1 MPDARDHD
9 PHDHA
14 AHDHAGHAHVHAAP
28 DTLGGKLLAGVA
40 INFLIFVA
48 QVVGGLLSNSLGLLS
63 DAAHNLSDVVSLLL
77 SYGAN
82 RLGKQP
88 PSPVHTFGF
97 RRMEVMVAFFNAAAL
112 IAIAA
117 FVAYEG
123 VVRLL
128 HPVSVGGATVMLIA
142 GIGMVANTAAAWL
155 LKGHDD
161 LNARSAFLHLVADA
175 VTSLGVVIG
184 GFLVWAFH
192 FNAADALVS
201 IALSAWMV
209 KEAWGIV
216 KSSVHILVEGSPE
229 GLDFWK
235 IAQAMEAEDGVLG
248 VHALHVWAI
257 SSKEFA
263 LSAHLEV
270 DDGRLSDMTVIV
282 RRVKEML
289 MARFGIGHPTL
300 EVECAVGGC
309 AGGVCAL
316 AVQDGAGVEAKRKL
330 EQTRVAGDGEE

>member
-1 MPDARDHD
+1 MADH
-9 PHDHA
+9 HDHG
-14 AHDHAGHAHVHAAP
+14 AHDHAEHVHAHVAP
-28 DTLGGKLLAGVA
+28 DTLGAKLLAGVA
-40 INFLIFVA
+40 INLGIFVV
-48 QVVGGLLSNSLGLLS
+48 QIIGGLLANSLGLLS

-82 RLGKQP
+82 RVGKQP

-97 RRMEVMVAFFNAAAL
+97 RRVEVMVAFFNAAAL
-112 IAIAA
+112 IAIPA

-123 VVRLL
+123 VMRLL
-128 HPVSVGGATVMLIA
+128 HPVSVGGAVVMLVA
-142 GIGMVANTAAAWL
+142 GIGMVANTGAAWL

-175 VTSLGVVIG
+175 VTSLGVVVG

-201 IALSAWMV
+201 IALSIWMV

-216 KSSVHILVEGSPE
+216 RSSAHILMEGSP
-229 GLDFWK
+229 GSLDFWE
-235 IAQAMEAEDGVLG
+235 IAEAMEAEDGVKG
-248 VHALHVWAI
+248 VHALHVWSI
-257 SSKEFA
+257 SSTEVA

-270 DDGRLSDMTVIV
+270 DDGRLSDVTTVV
-282 RRVKEML
+282 RRVKDML
-289 MARFGIGHPTL
+289 KERFGIGHPTL

-309 AGGVCAL
+309 AGGMCAL
-316 AVQDGAGVEAKRKL
+316 AVQG
-330 EQTRVAGDGEE
+330 GEKGSR

>member
-1 MPDARDHD
+1 MPDDHEHD
-9 PHDHA
+9 DHEPHDHA
-14 AHDHAGHAHVHAAP
+14 AHDHAGLAHVHAAP
-28 DTLGGKLLAGVA
+28 DTLGARLLVGVA
-40 INFLIFVA
+40 INLGIFVV
-48 QVVGGLLSNSLGLLS
+48 QIIGGLLANSLGLLS

-82 RLGKQP
+82 RVGKQP

-97 RRMEVMVAFFNAAAL
+97 RRVEVMVAFFNAAAL

-128 HPVSVGGATVMLIA
+128 HPVSVGGTTVMLVA
-142 GIGMVANTAAAWL
+142 GIGMAANAAAAWL
-155 LKGHDD
+155 LKGHGD

-184 GFLVWAFH
+184 GFLVWALH

-216 KSSVHILVEGSPE
+216 KSSVHILAEGSPE
-229 GLDFWK
+229 GLDFWE
-235 IAQAMEAEDGVLG
+235 IAEAMEAEDGVKG
-248 VHALHVWAI
+248 VHALHVWSI
-257 SSKEFA
+257 SSTEVA
-263 LSAHLEV
+263 LSAHLVV
-270 DDGRLSDMTVIV
+270 DDGRVSDLTTVV
-282 RRVKEML
+282 REVKGML
-289 MARFGIGHPTL
+289 KERFGIGHPTL

-309 AGGVCAL
+309 AGGMCAL
-316 AVQDGAGVEAKRKL
+316 AVQDAERDL
-330 EQTRVAGDGEE
+330 R

>member
-1 MPDARDHD
+1 MTDDHAHE
-9 PHDHA
+9 PHDHTSR
-14 AHDHAGHAHVHAAP
+14 DHAGHSHVHAAP
-28 DTLGGKLLAGVA
+28 DTLGAKLLVGVA
-40 INFLIFVA
+40 INLGIFVV
-48 QVVGGLLSNSLGLLS
+48 QIIGGLLANSLGLLS

-82 RLGKQP
+82 RVGKQP
-88 PSPVHTFGF
+88 PSPAHTFGF
-97 RRMEVMVAFFNAAAL
+97 RRVEVMVAFFNAAAL
-112 IAIAA
+112 IAIAV

-123 VVRLL
+123 FVRLL
-128 HPVSVGGATVMLIA
+128 HPVSVGGTTVMLVA
-142 GIGMVANTAAAWL
+142 GIGMVANAAAAWL

-201 IALSAWMV
+201 IALSIWMV

-216 KSSVHILVEGSPE
+216 RASVHILAEGSPE
-229 GLDFWK
+229 GLDFWE
-235 IAQAMEAEDGVLG
+235 IAEAMEAEDGVKG

-257 SSKEFA
+257 SSSEFA
-263 LSAHLEV
+263 LSAHVEV
-270 DDGRLSDMTVIV
+270 DDRPLSDITTVV

-289 MARFGIGHPTL
+289 KDRFGIGHPTL
-300 EVECAVGGC
+300 EVECAAGGC
-309 AGGVCAL
+309 AGGLCAM
-316 AVQDGAGVEAKRKL
+316 AVQDSERGPR
-330 EQTRVAGDGEE
+330 

>member
-1 MPDARDHD
+1 MPDDHD
-9 PHDHA
+9 HEPHDHA

-28 DTLGGKLLAGVA
+28 DTLGSRLLIGVA
-40 INFLIFVA
+40 INLGIFVV
-48 QVVGGLLSNSLGLLS
+48 QIIGGLLANSLGLLS

-82 RLGKQP
+82 RVGKQP

-97 RRMEVMVAFFNAAAL
+97 RRVEVMVAFFNAAAL
-112 IAIAA
+112 IAIAV

-128 HPVSVGGATVMLIA
+128 HPVSVGGTTVMLVA
-142 GIGMVANTAAAWL
+142 GIGMVANAAAAWL

-175 VTSLGVVIG
+175 VTSLGVVMG

-216 KSSVHILVEGSPE
+216 RSSVHILAEGSPE
-229 GLDFWK
+229 GLDFWE
-235 IAQAMEAEDGVLG
+235 IAEAMEAEDGVKS
-248 VHALHVWAI
+248 VHALHVWSI
-257 SSKEFA
+257 SSTEVA
-263 LSAHLEV
+263 LSAHLVV
-270 DDGRLSDMTVIV
+270 DDGRVSDLTTVV
-282 RRVKEML
+282 REVKRML
-289 MARFGIGHPTL
+289 EERFGIGHPTL

-309 AGGVCAL
+309 AGGMCAL
-316 AVQDGAGVEAKRKL
+316 AVQDAERDAR
-330 EQTRVAGDGEE
+330 

>member
-1 MPDARDHD
+1 MVEGTDTHDHE

-14 AHDHAGHAHVHAAP
+14 ALDHAGHAHVHAEP
-28 DTLGGKLLAGVA
+28 DTLGAKLLIGVA
-40 INFLIFVA
+40 INLGIFVV
-48 QVVGGLLSNSLGLLS
+48 QIIGGLLANSLGLLS

-82 RLGKQP
+82 RVGKEP

-97 RRMEVMVAFFNAAAL
+97 RRVEVMVAFFNAAAL
-112 IAIAA
+112 IAIAV
-117 FVAYEG
+117 FVACEG
-123 VVRLL
+123 VIRLL
-128 HPVSVGGATVMLIA
+128 HPVSVGGTTVMLVA
-142 GIGMVANTAAAWL
+142 GIGMAANAAAAWL

-216 KSSVHILVEGSPE
+216 KSSVHILAEGSPE
-229 GLDFWK
+229 GLDFWE
-235 IAQAMEAEDGVLG
+235 IAEAMKAEDGVKG

-257 SSKEFA
+257 SSSEFA

-270 DDGRLSDMTVIV
+270 DDGRLSDLTTVV
-282 RRVKEML
+282 RTVKEML
-289 MARFGIGHPTL
+289 KERFGIGHPTL
-300 EVECAVGGC
+300 EVECAAGGC
-309 AGGVCAL
+309 AGGLCAV
-316 AVQDGAGVEAKRKL
+316 AVQDA
-330 EQTRVAGDGEE
+330 EEGLR

>member
-1 MPDARDHD
+1 MSD
-9 PHDHA
+9 
-14 AHDHAGHAHVHAAP
+14 AHDHEPPDHTAHAHAAHAHVHAAP
-28 DTLGGKLLAGVA
+28 DTLGAKLLIGVA
-40 INFLIFVA
+40 INVLIFIV
-48 QVVGGLLSNSLGLLS
+48 QVVGGLLANSLGLLS

-82 RLGKQP
+82 RVGKQP

-97 RRMEVMVAFFNAAAL
+97 RRVEVMVAFFNAAAL
-112 IAIAA
+112 IAIAV

-128 HPVSVGGATVMLIA
+128 HPVAVGGATVMLVA

-216 KSSVHILVEGSPE
+216 RSSVHILAEGSPE
-229 GLDFWK
+229 GLDFWE
-235 IAQAMEAEDGVLG
+235 IEQAMEAEDGVRS
-248 VHALHVWAI
+248 VHALHVWSI
-257 SSKEFA
+257 SSNEFA

-270 DDGRLSDMTVIV
+270 DDGRLSDLTVIV
-282 RRVKEML
+282 RRVKDML
-289 MARFGIGHPTL
+289 REQFAIGHPTL
-300 EVECAVGGC
+300 EVECASAGC
-309 AGGVCAL
+309 AGGVCAVS
-316 AVQDGAGVEAKRKL
+316 VQDVTPMG
-330 EQTRVAGDGEE
+330 GERP